1 MGRADDRAQTTLLD
15 AIAWDVSAETSRCS
29 VQVSGAGTTVRSG
42 KLAFND
48 PGPTG
53 FRRRPGKYSARVEIE
68 PREGGAGD
76 ALLLS
81 AREGDQ
87 HAFRAL
93 VEAHRAELHAHC
105 YRMLASYH
113 DAEDALQEAMVRAW
127 RALPS
132 FEGRSTL
139 RAWLYKIATNA
150 ALDVARRRSQRELP
164 VSYGPPV
171 TTGAGPSAPLVE
183 TTWVEPYPDHQLW
196 GSVASV
202 SPEARYD
209 RRESLELAFVVAL
222 QTLPALQRAALLLR
236 EVLGFSAAEIA
247 EQLGTTVPAV
257 TSALQRA
264 RHSLE
269 RRRAEPTQQ
278 QTLRVLGDE
287 RSRQL
292 VKAFVDALER
302 ADPGSLVGL
311 LTADA
316 AWTMPPL
323 PSWYRGSAAIG
334 GFLAGFGFNE
344 RWRHLPTWAN
354 GQLALGCYTVDP
366 VTGSWVPSALSVLSL
381 QGERIA
387 EVDYFLTAELL
398 GRWGDESSID
408 GTQMFARF
416 GLPATMP

>member
-1 MGRADDRAQTTLLD
+1 
-15 AIAWDVSAETSRCS
+15 
-29 VQVSGAGTTVRSG
+29 
-42 KLAFND
+42 
-48 PGPTG
+48 
-53 FRRRPGKYSARVEIE
+53 VEIE
-68 PREGGAGD
+68 AREAGAGD

-87 HAFRAL
+87 DAFRAL

-113 DAEDALQEAMVRAW
+113 DAEDALQDAMMRAW

-132 FEGRSTL
+132 FEGRSSL

-150 ALDVARRRSQRELP
+150 ALDVARRRSRRDLP

-171 TTGAGPSAPLVE
+171 TMGGGPSAPLVE
-183 TTWVEPYPDHQLW
+183 TTWVEPYPDYQLG
-196 GSVASV
+196 GSVASA

-209 RRESLELAFVVAL
+209 QRESLELAFVIAL
-222 QTLPALQRAALLLR
+222 QTLPAMQRAALLLR

-264 RHSLE
+264 RQALE

-302 ADPGSLVGL
+302 ADPDSLVGL
-311 LTADA
+311 LTEDA

-334 GFLAGFGFNE
+334 GFLTGFGFNE

-366 VTGSWVPSALSVLSL
+366 VTRSWVPSALAVLSL
-381 QGERIA
+381 HGERIA

-408 GTQMFARF
+408 GAQMFARF
-416 GLPATMP
+416 GLPATMS

>member
-1 MGRADDRAQTTLLD
+1 
-15 AIAWDVSAETSRCS
+15 
-29 VQVSGAGTTVRSG
+29 
-42 KLAFND
+42 
-48 PGPTG
+48 
-53 FRRRPGKYSARVEIE
+53 VEIE
-68 PREGGAGD
+68 PREDG
-76 ALLLS
+76 ALLVS

-87 HAFRAL
+87 DAFRAL
-93 VEAHRAELHAHC
+93 VDAHRAELHAHC

-113 DAEDALQEAMVRAW
+113 DAEDALQDAMVRAW

-132 FEGRSTL
+132 FEGRSSL

-150 ALDVARRRSQRELP
+150 ALDVARRRSRRELP

-171 TTGAGPSAPLVE
+171 TTGAGPGAPLIE
-183 TTWVEPYPDHQLW
+183 TTWVEPYPDYQF
-196 GSVASV
+196 GSS

-209 RRESLELAFVVAL
+209 QRESLELAFVVAL

-264 RHSLE
+264 RQTLE

-278 QTLRVLGDE
+278 QTLRALGDE
-287 RSRQL
+287 RARQL

-302 ADPGSLVGL
+302 ADADSLVGL
-311 LTADA
+311 LTEDA
-316 AWTMPPL
+316 AWTMLPL
-323 PSWYRGSAAIG
+323 PSWYRGSAAIA
-334 GFLAGFGFNE
+334 GFLTGFGFNE
-344 RWRHLPTWAN
+344 RWRHLPTQAN

-366 VTGSWVPSALSVLSL
+366 VTGSWVPSALAVLSL
-381 QGERIA
+381 HGDRIA

-398 GRWGDESSID
+398 GRWGDESSND
-408 GTQMFARF
+408 GVTMFGRF
-416 GLPATMP
+416 GLPATLS